1 LCVKKDGGNLPSSL
15 SGNSKLQSIES
26 GLFLIAPDSDIS
38 ELRFTIHSVAP
49 SSVNFRTM
57 LSQIITQSSDVNII
71 GIADSEYNPQA
82 HILSGL

>member
-1 LCVKKDGGNLPSSL
+1 
-15 SGNSKLQSIES
+15 
-26 GLFLIAPDSDIS
+26 
-38 ELRFTIHSVAP
+38 
-49 SSVNFRTM
+49 M